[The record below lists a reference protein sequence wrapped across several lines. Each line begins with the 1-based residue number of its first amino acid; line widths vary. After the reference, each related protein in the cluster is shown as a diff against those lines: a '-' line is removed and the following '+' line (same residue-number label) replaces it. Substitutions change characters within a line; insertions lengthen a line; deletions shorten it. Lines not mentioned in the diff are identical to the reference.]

1 MDQRELARYYTI
13 TPEEK
18 SVIHQQRGA
27 SNRLGYAIQ
36 ICYLRFPGRPLA
48 SNESIPELILH
59 YISKQ
64 IGISPDSLKNYAG
77 SRGGETR
84 REHLRKIRNQFG
96 YRAFTSKEYREL
108 AHWLLPTAMS
118 TNKGIILVESL
129 VTEMRNRKVILPA
142 IYTIE
147 HLGWSVRERAKKL
160 TYKQLTKGL
169 TTEQC
174 ESLDRLLKLR
184 EGTKQ
189 SYLTWLRKPP
199 HSLSSKSFH
208 KILDRHD
215 FIGQLQLPLNN
226 GRDVHQNRLLQMA
239 REGARY
245 SNQHLARF
253 QPLKRHATIM
263 AFLMHTYAFL
273 IDHGLDMH
281 DKLIGKMFN
290 RKEQKGN
297 DDFKKDGKSINEKVR
312 LYAQVGKALIEAKES
327 EQDPF
332 ETIQSIISWDQ
343 FVQTVEEADQLAR
356 PIEFDFFELLDDH
369 YNSMRKFV
377 PRMLN
382 TYVFKASHPSESL
395 LQALHLLQSLNK
407 ARKRKVPEDAPIDFV
422 KPKWQKHVFKENE
435 IDRHYYEICV
445 MSELRNHL
453 RSGDM
458 WVVGS
463 RQYKDFEDYLLTPET
478 WTEIKQAN
486 QIPLKIPTNVDHYLQ
501 ERQEVLEAEL
511 NKVTQLIRNKEL
523 PDVTIENQKI
533 KISELKKTVPE
544 EAEVL
549 LQHVYDLLPRIKLT
563 DLLVEVDGW
572 THFTRHFTHL
582 HNNSEPREKSTLFA
596 ALLAD
601 GINLGLSKMADA
613 CPGITYEQL
622 AWVADWYIREETYS
636 KAQAELVD
644 FHHTHPFSIYFGD
657 GTTSSSDGQD
667 FRAGHQA
674 RSSAQVNTHYGSD
687 PRIKF
692 YSHLSDQYSPFF
704 VKVISS
710 AEKEA
715 PHIIDGLLNHETELK
730 IEEHYTDTAG
740 FVDHI
745 FAMCHLF
752 GFRFAPRVKSLGTN
766 KIYAFHKPRQYAE
779 LSFLM
784 SNQKIKPKPIKEN
797 WDHLLHLT
805 SSVARG
811 TVTASLILKKLS
823 SYPRQNGLS
832 MALREVGRIEHS
844 LHILNWIQ
852 DPAFRKRVQIGLNKG
867 ESANALKRA
876 VASNRLGEIR
886 DRSYEDQSHRA
897 SGIQLVVSAII
908 LWNTVYIA
916 QAVDTLRA
924 KGIDIPEEYLKHL
937 SPLGWE
943 HVNLTGDYIWNLK
956 QRVPLDNLRPL
967 REKRFQ

>member
-1 MDQRELARYYTI
+1 LAAD
-13 TPEEK
+13 E
-18 SVIHQQRGA
+18 SV
-27 SNRLGYAIQ
+27 
-36 ICYLRFPGRPLA
+36 P
-48 SNESIPELILH
+48 ESIVH

-64 IGISPDSLKNYAG
+64 IGISPDSLKHYAS
-77 SRGGETR
+77 SRFGETR
-84 REHLRKIRNQFG
+84 REHLRKIRKQFG
-96 YRAFTSKEYREL
+96 YRTFTSKEYREL

-118 TNKGIILVESL
+118 TDKGIILVESL
-129 VTEMRNRKVILPA
+129 LSEMRNRKIILPA
-142 IYTIE
+142 TYAME

-169 TTEQC
+169 TAEQC

-189 SYLTWLRKPP
+189 SYLAWLRKPP

-226 GRDVHQNRLLQMA
+226 GRNVHQNRLLQMA

-253 QPLKRHATIM
+253 QPLRRRATIM

-297 DDFKKDGKSINEKVR
+297 DEFKKDGKAINEKVR
-312 LYAQVGKALIEAKES
+312 LYAQVGKALIKAKQS

-332 ETIQSIISWDQ
+332 ETLQSIISWDQ

-356 PIEFDFFELLDDH
+356 PVEFDFFELLDDH
-369 YNSMRKFV
+369 YSNMRKFV

-395 LQALHLLQSLNK
+395 LQALHLLQLLNK
-407 ARKRKVPEDAPIDFV
+407 ARKRKVPEDAHIDFV

-435 IDRHYYEICV
+435 
-445 MSELRNHL
+445 
-453 RSGDM
+453 
-458 WVVGS
+458 
-463 RQYKDFEDYLLTPET
+463 
-478 WTEIKQAN
+478 
-486 QIPLKIPTNVDHYLQ
+486 
-501 ERQEVLEAEL
+501 
-511 NKVTQLIRNKEL
+511 
-523 PDVTIENQKI
+523 
-533 KISELKKTVPE
+533 E

-622 AWVADWYIREETYS
+622 AWIADWYIREETYS

-644 FHHTHPFSIYFGD
+644 FHHAHPFSIYFGD

-687 PRIKF
+687 PRIKL

-745 FAMCHLF
+745 FAMCHLL

-766 KIYAFHKPRQYAE
+766 KIYAFHKPKQYAE

-832 MALREVGRIEHS
+832 IALREVGRIEHS

-916 QAVDTLRA
+916 QAVETLRA
-924 KGIDIPEEYLKHL
+924 KGVDIPEEYLKHL

-943 HVNLTGDYIWNLK
+943 HVNLTGDYIWNLN
-956 QRVPLDNLRPL
+956 QRIPLDNLRPL